1 MTRRKIPAFPLHLL
15 ADHPAALALP
25 AAGFGMLC
33 RLIIHFWLT
42 DCKPIPKNNDELSAI
57 MRAHRPTMSGHKAQI
72 LQIFGDLRP
81 QIEQHLK
88 NYKTKQSTL
97 LIVGQRGN
105 ATQQAQRAAQRVTD
119 LPAAADPAALHPL
132 RPVRQRNRSPAGT
145 MPRSDSGSSSWSD

>member
-42 DCKPIPKNNDELSAI
+42 DCKPIPKNNDELASV
-57 MRAHRPTMSGHKAQI
+57 MRAHKPTLSVWRDQI
-72 LQIFGDLRP
+72 LLIFADLRP

-88 NYKTKQSTL
+88 NYKTKIST
-97 LIVGQRGN
+97 IKRIGQRGN
-105 ATQQAQRAAQRVTD
+105 DTRRAQAMQDRVVA

-132 RPVRQRNRSPAGT
+132 RPVRQRNRSPAGI
-145 MPRSDSGSSSWSD
+145 MPRSDSGSSWSD

>member
-33 RLIIHFWLT
+33 RLILHFWLT
-42 DCKPIPKNNDELSAI
+42 DCKSIPKNNDELAAI
-57 MRAHRPTMSGHKAQI
+57 MRAHRPTMAGHKAQI
-72 LQIFGDLRP
+72 LQIFNDLRP
-81 QIEQHLK
+81 QIERAMQ

-132 RPVRQRNRSPAGT
+132 RPVRQRGRSPAGIL
-145 MPRSDSGSSSWSD
+145 PRPDTSWSD

>member
-33 RLIIHFWLT
+33 RLVLHFWLT
-42 DCKPIPKNNDELSAI
+42 DCKPIPKNNTELASI
-57 MRAHRPTMSGHKAQI
+57 MRAHKPTLAIWRDQI
-72 LQIFGDLRP
+72 LLIFSDLRP
-81 QIEQHLK
+81 HIEQHLK

-132 RPVRQRNRSPAGT
+132 RPVRQRNRSPAGIL
-145 MPRSDSGSSSWSD
+145 PRPDTSWTD